1 MRYFPPL
8 LIGKRRL
15 EVITTSEHRCV
26 IKNRNE
32 SENNDPCKPCEE
44 YELFYHYQNNCYD
57 SKCFNLCYGVLGNYA
72 YFHLQ
77 ILYEHFLDDFF

>member
-8 LIGKRRL
+8 LVWERRL

-44 YELFYHYQNNCYD
+44 YELFYHYQNNCVMIQNA
-57 SKCFNLCYGVLGNYA
+57 SICVMGC
-72 YFHLQ
+72 
-77 ILYEHFLDDFF
+77 